1 MNYDTGINL
10 ERSTSF
16 LQAKCDQSDPL
27 TLAFWQYRRA
37 WAQGARQQLTNP
49 RTMIVHCLCISSVPI
64 ATYRQWK
71 ENLAVDFNMHTIEK
85 ALESLHKDRWITV
98 RQMGKRGKWWQ
109 VNCDLIALADH
120 FAQSVY
126 HTAEKQGLHPWETP
140 IWGPWWDKDADF
152 ANLPF
157 TEIIGSDTRLVP

>member
-1 MNYDTGINL
+1 MNYDTGVNL

-16 LQAKCDQSDPL
+16 LQAKCDQHNPL
-27 TLAFWQYRRA
+27 VRVFWRYRWD
-37 WAQGARQQLTNP
+37 WARMAREQLTNP
-49 RTMIVHCLCISSVPI
+49 RAMIVHCLCISSEPI

-71 ENLAVDFNMHTIEK
+71 ENLAVDFNMNSIEK
-85 ALESLHKDRWITV
+85 ALEGLRRDRWITV

-126 HTAEKQGLHPWETP
+126 NTVEKGGLQSWETP
-140 IWGPWWDKDADF
+140 IWGPWWENDADF
-152 ANLPF
+152 ADLPF
-157 TEIIGSDTRLVP
+157 REIIGSDIQLVP